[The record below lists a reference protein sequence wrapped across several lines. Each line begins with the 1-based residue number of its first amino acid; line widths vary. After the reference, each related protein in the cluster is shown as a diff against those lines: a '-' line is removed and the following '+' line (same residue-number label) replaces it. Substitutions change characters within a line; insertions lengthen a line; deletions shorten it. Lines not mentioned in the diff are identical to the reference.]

1 MKSLYAAL
9 VLTLMSLS
17 AYSQQDST
25 QLPPYQR
32 FRTVPPFKLLKT
44 DSATYF
50 TKDDLKKNKPVLIM
64 IFSPD
69 CEHCQ
74 HATEEM
80 ISRIDDLK
88 DIQIV
93 MATTLQFSQMKEF
106 YEKYELSK
114 YDNITVGQDYQYIL
128 LSFFRPHFLPYLGM
142 YDKKGKLLTTFEG
155 TLKMEELLKIF
166 E

>member
-1 MKSLYAAL
+1 MKSLYAGL
-9 VLTLMSLS
+9 VLLLFALS
-17 AYSQQDST
+17 AQCQTDSIM
-25 QLPPYQR
+25 LPPYQR

-44 DSATYF
+44 DSTTYF
-50 TKDDLKKNKPVLIM
+50 TKDDLKKNKAVLII

-74 HATEEM
+74 HETEE
-80 ISRIDDLK
+80 ILNRIDDFK

-93 MATTLQFSQMKEF
+93 MATTLSFNQMKEF

-114 YDNITVGQDYQYIL
+114 YNNITVGLDFQYVL
-128 LSFFRPHFLPYLGM
+128 LSFFRPRHLPYLGM

-155 TLKMEELLKIF
+155 SLKMEELLKIF